1 MKTTAP
7 AIEQLRAT
15 VEDMDYQSQTAFTK
29 INALASL
36 ISCALSHPEK
46 APIEAIQ
53 NALEQ
58 IRYICDDTENEIN
71 VDAGNVGCC
80 HSQ

>member
-1 MKTTAP
+1 MTTTAP
-7 AIEQLRAT
+7 TIEQLRAT
-15 VEDMDYQSQTAFTK
+15 IEDMDFQSQTAFTK

-36 ISCALSHPEK
+36 ISGALSSPESVPTVHIK
-46 APIEAIQ
+46 
-53 NALEQ
+53 NVLEQ

-71 VDAGNVGCC
+71 VDAGKVGCC